1 VSDYPYDA
9 KNRIT
14 ALIESLQVITQKD
27 PEQEV
32 RGMALPVL
40 DAVIAEV
47 KNVLPRDAIVNVED
61 VISPEAIERGEP
73 VRALDALIV
82 AQQIDAAIGPYPP
95 LGADSLIGRVSNA

>member
-1 VSDYPYDA
+1 MSDYPYDA
-9 KNRIT
+9 KSRIT
-14 ALIESLQVITQKD
+14 ALIESLQVATQKD

-40 DAVIAEV
+40 DAVIADV
-47 KNVLPRDAIVNVED
+47 RNVLPHDAIVKVVDD

-73 VRALDALIV
+73 VRAIDALIV

-95 LGADSLIGRVSNA
+95 LVG